1 VKGLDR
7 GIEREAQTAPGL
19 PDILTEAPEHR
30 PERRLSVFALP
41 FVTQVY
47 DPQKGE
53 V

>member
-1 VKGLDR
+1 MKGLDR
-7 GIEREAQTAPGL
+7 GTERDRGPNTPGL
-19 PDILTEAPEHR
+19 PDILTEALEY
-30 PERRLSVFALP
+30 RLSVLALP

>member
-1 VKGLDR
+1 MKGLDR
-7 GIEREAQTAPGL
+7 GTERERGPNSPGL
-19 PDILTEAPEHR
+19 PDILTEALEH
-30 PERRLSVFALP
+30 RLSVLALP